1 MLILKHNS
9 CYPLHFLCPLIQEEL
24 HLFHL
29 LFMCS
34 HINTNWSVGK
44 MLQKTKT
51 FGREKLC
58 CTVMQ
63 LLITCTCIYNG
74 EMTATKKNNQVEI
87 KNKVALL
94 KKPNSLFNFITK
106 DTLHISSKNY
116 Y

>member
-1 MLILKHNS
+1 
-9 CYPLHFLCPLIQEEL
+9 
-24 HLFHL
+24 
-29 LFMCS
+29 
-34 HINTNWSVGK
+34 
-44 MLQKTKT
+44 
-51 FGREKLC
+51 
-58 CTVMQ
+58 MQ

-116 Y
+116 YWQKQFNERLSVVDFHNIFIKIILWRG